1 MSTGLSAQGNCPAT
15 CTDTQQVHPALP
27 PNNCAD
33 FPDFVPP
40 LADVAAKVQYCS
52 TGEHVY
58 MNGMNTCVAPGE
70 ATTNDDLLKAL
81 YSYNMGTLTCAAD
94 EVRLVPAANDD
105 NIFILQARVANEQP
119 NFQAFIDA
127 MNVAT
132 PDCCLFQT
140 EDSINSLKSTLSAL
154 DTGLNNW
161 KTALAANNAN
171 AEDQINDILSA
182 LRDTIAGLEANNEA
196 NQ

>member
-1 MSTGLSAQGNCPAT
+1 
-15 CTDTQQVHPALP
+15 
-27 PNNCAD
+27 
-33 FPDFVPP
+33 
-40 LADVAAKVQYCS
+40 
-52 TGEHVY
+52 
-58 MNGMNTCVAPGE
+58 
-70 ATTNDDLLKAL
+70 
-81 YSYNMGTLTCAAD
+81 MGTLTCAAD
-94 EVRLVPAANDD
+94 EVRLVPAANDA